1 METDEIVEFE
11 RIWIVNDHNEVI
23 LKENKQRIQKASM
36 PVIHY
41 TRKKNKVQIWAKE
54 KLDYVLVNGKKMHID
69 KDVMGHDFVEISLK
83 KRKTKIEVKAIND
96 VNESAILKK
105 EEVRNK
111 IVRMSFVQKFWM
123 KIRCLFKL

>member
-1 METDEIVEFE
+1 
-11 RIWIVNDHNEVI
+11 
-23 LKENKQRIQKASM
+23 
-36 PVIHY
+36 
-41 TRKKNKVQIWAKE
+41 
-54 KLDYVLVNGKKMHID
+54 MHID

>member
-1 METDEIVEFE
+1 M
-11 RIWIVNDHNEVI
+11 
-23 LKENKQRIQKASM
+23 
-36 PVIHY
+36 
-41 TRKKNKVQIWAKE
+41 QIWVKE
-54 KLDYVLVNGKKMHID
+54 KLDYVLVNGKKVHID

>member
-1 METDEIVEFE
+1 M
-11 RIWIVNDHNEVI
+11 
-23 LKENKQRIQKASM
+23 
-36 PVIHY
+36 
-41 TRKKNKVQIWAKE
+41 
-54 KLDYVLVNGKKMHID
+54 NGKKVHID